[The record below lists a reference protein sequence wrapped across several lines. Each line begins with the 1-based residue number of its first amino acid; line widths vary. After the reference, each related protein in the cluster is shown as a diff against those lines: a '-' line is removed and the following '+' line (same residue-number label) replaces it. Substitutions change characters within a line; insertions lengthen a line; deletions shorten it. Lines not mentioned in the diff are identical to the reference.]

1 VLASAT
7 AASNTSTVATQTQA
21 NIGGSWFGNPGT
33 STNNYAAYGSAMGSP
48 SASVQSN
55 YLVSPTL
62 NTVVYNSLHSSGS
75 SVFGAGV
82 LGANYSTTSTGTNV
96 YTATNTHE
104 YNLSGDNS
112 FTLGLLT
119 MGAYNSGFTS
129 LTFTVA
135 EGATNLLTKTFTSLS
150 AAQTYFTDDPV
161 SLGNITGAVDL
172 KLSYT
177 LTAAA
182 AQGAGIS
189 YLVADGPVTDTRKPI
204 ATAVIARPINSGAEL
219 TAALAKYNTE
229 LSTLSAKAAA
239 STSAHA
245 LSSARK
251 TAGLLA
257 AGHAL
262 SVGR

>member
-1 VLASAT
+1 
-7 AASNTSTVATQTQA
+7 
-21 NIGGSWFGNPGT
+21 
-33 STNNYAAYGSAMGSP
+33 MGSP